1 MDRFIGDSAA
11 DSRTKEF
18 DVVQGVDTVDIV
30 WPMKKSSLDWF
41 ELTDDGMKGV
51 TTEVIFVDSNWRRNV
66 SSPFEL
72 IELVEVPVPSHA
84 FISEK
89 SKCSPD
95 TAVGE
100 NCAESALGLL

>member
-1 MDRFIGDSAA
+1 MAHE
-11 DSRTKEF
+11 K
-18 DVVQGVDTVDIV
+18 VIV
-30 WPMKKSSLDWF
+30 GWV

-72 IELVEVPVPSHA
+72 IELVEVLVPSHA

-100 NCAESALGLL
+100 N